1 MVRINQSSSPPMLV
15 LQLGLRADDPAGRA
29 RMYYVDITGYLF
41 DKNVSASSSHP
52 SSDCIVSFRVKDKV
66 VAQQKAVVASVNI
79 KAQRTRNMDGSYFDL
94 LYSGNGSTFRDVTMR
109 LDGTLITEVR
119 SGYIA
124 SSSPTTY
131 YYYCPQLLVGGD
143 SPEDDAFKNRP
154 DVVCST

>member
-94 LYSGNGSTFRDVTMR
+94 LTCCTPAMAAPSSGTSRCGWTAR
-109 LDGTLITEVR
+109 
-119 SGYIA
+119 
-124 SSSPTTY
+124 SSP
-131 YYYCPQLLVGGD
+131 
-143 SPEDDAFKNRP
+143 R
-154 DVVCST
+154 

>member
-1 MVRINQSSSPPMLV
+1 
-15 LQLGLRADDPAGRA
+15 
-29 RMYYVDITGYLF
+29 
-41 DKNVSASSSHP
+41 
-52 SSDCIVSFRVKDKV
+52 
-66 VAQQKAVVASVNI
+66 
-79 KAQRTRNMDGSYFDL
+79 
-94 LYSGNGSTFRDVTMR
+94 MR

-143 SPEDDAFKNRP
+143 SPDDDAFKNRP